1 VSRNVSGQ
9 AYALSVLTPILD
21 GHAGPLAELLE
32 SWGDGDASP
41 LARVPGT
48 HIARF
53 VVIPDVIHQG
63 AGQRKRDKLTPRLL
77 FSSNHDG
84 DITPYLEGLRTHMG
98 PDADAVWSHCRGYPG
113 HADGP
118 AFAAWMQ
125 AHQLEAAL
133 FFAAYGGMTV
143 EQVKSNLARRRKLLD
158 LIIAGQR
165 QPAADLKAS
174 FMEAFPLR

>member
-21 GHAGPLAELLE
+21 GHADELRAHLEGLAE
-32 SWGDGDASP
+32 GAASP

-48 HIARF
+48 HIARW
-53 VVIPDVIHQG
+53 VVIDDVIYQG
-63 AGQRKRDKLTPRLL
+63 AGQRKRDTLTPRLL
-77 FSSNHDG
+77 FSSNFDG
-84 DITPYLEGLRTHMG
+84 DVGAYLEGLRTGMAG
-98 PDADAVWSHCRGYPG
+98 DADAIWSHCRGYPG

-118 AFAAWMQ
+118 AFAAWMR
-125 AHQLEAAL
+125 AHMLEAAL

-143 EQVKSNLARRRKLLD
+143 GQVHSNLERRRRLLD
-158 LIIAGQR
+158 LVLDGR
-165 QPAADLKAS
+165 GLPPADLKAR

>member
-9 AYALSVLTPILD
+9 AYALSVLAPIRD
-21 GHAGPLAELLE
+21 GQEGPLTELLE

-41 LARVPGT
+41 LSRVPGT

-53 VVIPDVIHQG
+53 VVIPDVVYQG
-63 AGQRKRDKLTPRLL
+63 AGQRKRDRLTPRLL

-84 DITPYLEGLRTHMG
+84 ELSAYLEGLRTHMG
-98 PDADAVWSHCRGYPG
+98 ADADAVWSHCRGYPG
-113 HADGP
+113 HHDGP

-143 EQVKSNLARRRKLLD
+143 EQVQSNLARRRKLLD
-158 LIIAGQR
+158 LAVGAR
-165 QPAADLKAS
+165 QLPPDDLKTR
-174 FMEAFPLR
+174 FMEDFPLR

>member
-21 GHAGPLAELLE
+21 GHADELRAHLE
-32 SWGDGDASP
+32 GLEEGAASP

-48 HIARF
+48 HIARW
-53 VVIPDVIHQG
+53 VVIDDVIYQG
-63 AGQRKRDKLTPRLL
+63 AGQRKRDTLTPRLL
-77 FSSNHDG
+77 FSSNFDG
-84 DITPYLEGLRTHMG
+84 EVGAYLEGLRTGMAG
-98 PDADAVWSHCRGYPG
+98 DADAIWSHCRGYPG

-125 AHQLEAAL
+125 AHVLEAAL

-143 EQVKSNLARRRKLLD
+143 DQVNSNLERRRRLLD
-158 LIIAGQR
+158 LVLDGQGLP
-165 QPAADLKAS
+165 PAELKAR